1 MSSDA
6 LTGIFKSIQFYY
18 HIKEEGKERKDLE
31 YRFQSRDYS
40 GDIKRQTQ
48 GIVWLLQT
56 LDGFTGKRTEYHTNS
71 SHQSTINVTLST
83 A

>member
-1 MSSDA
+1 MSSDV

-31 YRFQSRDYS
+31 YRFQSRDNS

-48 GIVWLLQT
+48 GIVWSCKPSMVLQ
-56 LDGFTGKRTEYHTNS
+56 GKGQNITRIAA
-71 SHQSTINVTLST
+71 INQQ
-83 A
+83 